1 MSLEVRVKRQ
11 LGETLI
17 DVDFKTTSRLTAIF
31 GKSGSGKTSI
41 INMIA
46 GLVKPQQGR
55 IVVDRRLLFDSALG
69 VNVPAHQRRIG
80 YVFQEGL
87 LFPHFTVEQNL
98 NYGRRFN
105 RGGPEPEGIVSLLGL
120 VALLKRKPI
129 NLSGGEKQRV
139 AIGRALMSN
148 PSLLLMDE
156 PMASLDE
163 ARKLE
168 ILPYIETLRDE
179 MKLPIIYVSHS
190 AQEVMRLAG
199 DVVHIDGGKIIAQG
213 SPQSVQTLGLSYP
226 VYTPIN

>member
-17 DVDFKTTSRLTAIF
+17 DVDFNTTSRLTAIF

-55 IVVDRRLLFDSALG
+55 IVVDKRVLFDSSLK
-69 VNVPAHQRRIG
+69 VNLPAHQRRIG

-120 VALLKRKPI
+120 AALLKRKPI

-179 MKLPIIYVSHS
+179 MRLPIVYVSHS
-190 AQEVMRLAG
+190 IEEVRRLAG
-199 DVVHIDGGKIIAQG
+199 DVVHIDNGMIIAQG
-213 SPQSVQTLGLSYP
+213 PPRLLATHD
-226 VYTPIN
+226 